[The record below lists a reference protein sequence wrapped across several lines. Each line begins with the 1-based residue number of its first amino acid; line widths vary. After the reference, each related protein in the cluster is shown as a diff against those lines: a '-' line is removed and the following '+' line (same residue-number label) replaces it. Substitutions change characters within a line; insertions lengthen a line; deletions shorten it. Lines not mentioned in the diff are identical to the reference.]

1 MSIYDELANSILAQD
16 LSQDDLQKL
25 AEIAREQHY
34 YKDEVIFTENEQ
46 GDKFYL
52 LMEGKVCIER
62 RIMSSFLPVP
72 RQIVTVKKGQIFGE
86 MAFVEKTT
94 RSATA
99 RCKSNVRVLYF
110 SYNDLKQLFTQHTE
124 LANKMLTNM
133 AGILSKRLRRMNDQ
147 WLSTHARFPAA

>member
-1 MSIYDELANSILAQD
+1 MSIYDELANSILAKD
-16 LSQDDLQKL
+16 LSQNDLHDL
-25 AEIAREQHY
+25 AEIAREQHF
-34 YKDEVIFTENEQ
+34 YKDEIVFSENEE

-62 RIMSSFLPVP
+62 RIMSSFIPVP
-72 RQIVTVKKGQIFGE
+72 KLIVTVKKGQIFGA
-86 MAFVEKTT
+86 MAFVEKPV

-110 SYNDLKQLFTQHTE
+110 VYNDLKQIFSRNPE
-124 LANKMLTNM
+124 LANKLLTNM

-147 WLSTHARFPAA
+147 WLNTHARFPTT